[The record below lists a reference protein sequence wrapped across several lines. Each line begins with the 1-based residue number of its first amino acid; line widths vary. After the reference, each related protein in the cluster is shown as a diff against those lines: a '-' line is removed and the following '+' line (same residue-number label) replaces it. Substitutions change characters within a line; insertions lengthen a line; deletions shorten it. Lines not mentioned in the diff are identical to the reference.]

1 VISLKKINTIIYDLD
16 GTLIDT
22 NDIIVRSFQSTFKRH
37 FPNLSLSIQ
46 TIHSFIGPTLEDTF
60 SKYTNDPF
68 IIQEMIRSY
77 REFYVKYEVGSHQ
90 LYPGVLEVLNKLKK
104 QGYQL
109 AVLTSKFKEAAW
121 PSFTH
126 YKLEQLFDVFVG
138 LDDVKNPK
146 PHPDAV
152 KEVLKRF
159 PGYNGA
165 IMIGDNQGDILAGKN
180 AGIYSAGVAWS
191 LKGPE
196 HLIKVEPDFM
206 LQDMNDIFRII
217 KEIEED

>member
-1 VISLKKINTIIYDLD
+1 MISLKKINTIIYDLD

-90 LYPGVLEVLNKLKK
+90 LYPGVLEVLNI
-104 QGYQL
+104 
-109 AVLTSKFKEAAW
+109 
-121 PSFTH
+121 H
-126 YKLEQLFDVFVG
+126 
-138 LDDVKNPK
+138 
-146 PHPDAV
+146 
-152 KEVLKRF
+152 
-159 PGYNGA
+159 
-165 IMIGDNQGDILAGKN
+165 
-180 AGIYSAGVAWS
+180 
-191 LKGPE
+191 
-196 HLIKVEPDFM
+196 
-206 LQDMNDIFRII
+206 
-217 KEIEED
+217 